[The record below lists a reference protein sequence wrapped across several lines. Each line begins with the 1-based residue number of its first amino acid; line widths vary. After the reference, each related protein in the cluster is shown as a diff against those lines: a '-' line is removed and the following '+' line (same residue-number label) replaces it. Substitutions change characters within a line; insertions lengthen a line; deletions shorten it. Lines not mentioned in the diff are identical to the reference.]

1 MTNSN
6 TGLTRLVK
14 FALLLTLTV
23 IALGAYTRLS
33 DAGLGCP
40 DWPGCYGHFT
50 VPQSSSALEKAEL
63 LYPHLDVE
71 PHKAWPEM
79 IHRYF
84 AGTLGLVVFLI
95 TFLCFKSRAVS
106 MMLPLAIAGVVIF
119 QALLGMWT
127 VTMKLL
133 PLVVMG
139 HLLGGFTLLASL
151 WLLLWQLQSQA
162 MFSHSQDNSSHTQD
176 NSSHFQNS
184 NVTISSRLKLA
195 AVFAL
200 LVVIGQIMLG
210 GWTSSNY
217 AALMCSSLPICE
229 GNWTNYLD
237 FKTAF
242 TLIHHG
248 HESYEFG
255 VLEYAPR
262 LTIHVSHRFGAIFTI
277 FSVLLLALLLW
288 KKALFSLTKMLLG
301 ALSVQVLLGISNV
314 VFNLPLMIA
323 VLHNLGAAL
332 LMIAVLKCNYA
343 LFSYKRV
350 ASTATTSPVSL
361 EQTSLAKP
369 SSFEYQKSATK
380 LSIRKV
386 SHE

>member
-1 MTNSN
+1 MTESN
-6 TGLTRLVK
+6 TGLNRLIK
-14 FALLLTLTV
+14 LALVLTLTV

-84 AGTLGLVVFLI
+84 AGTLGMVVFLI
-95 TFLCFKSRAVS
+95 TFLCIKTRSVPTA
-106 MMLPLAIAGVVIF
+106 LPLTISAVVIF

-127 VTMKLL
+127 VTMMLL
-133 PLVVMG
+133 PIVVMA
-139 HLLGGFTLLASL
+139 HLLGGFTLLSCL
-151 WLLLWQLQSQA
+151 WLLLWQLQSNSASQRQA
-162 MFSHSQDNSSHTQD
+162 RLPSS
-176 NSSHFQNS
+176 
-184 NVTISSRLKLA
+184 IKLGA
-195 AVFAL
+195 AATL
-200 LVVIGQIMLG
+200 LIVIVQIMLG

-229 GNWTNYLD
+229 GNWASYLD

-242 TLIHHG
+242 TLIHQG
-248 HESYEFG
+248 HDTYEFG
-255 VLEYAPR
+255 VLEYGPR
-262 LTIHVSHRFGAIFTI
+262 LTIHVSHRFGAIVTVFAV
-277 FSVLLLALLLW
+277 SLLAFRLR
-288 KKALFSLTKMLLG
+288 KQEMFSLAKMLLG

-314 VFNLPLMIA
+314 VFNLPLTIA

-332 LMIAVLKCNYA
+332 LMIAVLKCNY
-343 LFSYKRV
+343 LLWRHPL
-350 ASTATTSPVSL
+350 PVSSS
-361 EQTSLAKP
+361 TPKVKVNKSLA
-369 SSFEYQKSATK
+369 TG
-380 LSIRKV
+380 RV
-386 SHE
+386 THE

>member
-6 TGLTRLVK
+6 TGLIRLVK

-50 VPQSSSALEKAEL
+50 VPQSSQALEKAEL

-95 TFLCFKSRAVS
+95 TFLCIKTRPVAIT
-106 MMLPLAIAGVVIF
+106 LPLMIAAVVIF

-127 VTMKLL
+127 VTMMLL
-133 PLVVMG
+133 PIVVMG

-151 WLLLWQLQSQA
+151 WLLLWQLQRTSA
-162 MFSHSQDNSSHTQD
+162 P
-176 NSSHFQNS
+176 QNS
-184 NVTISSRLKLA
+184 EFTSTSALAFSSNLKLG
-195 AVFAL
+195 AVLTMA
-200 LVVIGQIMLG
+200 VVVGQIMLG

-229 GNWTNYLD
+229 GNWLSYLD

-248 HESYEFG
+248 HDSYEFG
-255 VLEYAPR
+255 VLEYGPR
-262 LTIHVSHRFGAIFTI
+262 LTIHVSHRFGAILTI
-277 FSVLLLALLLW
+277 LVVSALAFRLW
-288 KKALFSLTKMLLG
+288 KVGLLSLSKMLLG
-301 ALSVQVLLGISNV
+301 ALLVQVVLGVSNV
-314 VFNLPLMIA
+314 VFNLPLTIA
-323 VLHNLGAAL
+323 VMHNLGAAL
-332 LMIAVLKCNYA
+332 LMIAVLKCNYQ
-343 LFSYKRV
+343 LWS
-350 ASTATTSPVSL
+350 SLPVS
-361 EQTSLAKP
+361 QAIIDAKAN
-369 SSFEYQKSATK
+369 SKVTTRS
-380 LSIRKV
+380 V

>member
-1 MTNSN
+1 MKGANL
-6 TGLTRLVK
+6 GLTRLVK
-14 FALLLTLTV
+14 LALVLTLTV

-50 VPQSSSALEKAEL
+50 VPQSSAALEKAEF

-84 AGTLGLVVFLI
+84 AGSLGMVVFLI
-95 TFLCFKSRAVS
+95 TFLCLKSRAVS
-106 MMLPLAIAGVVIF
+106 IVLPLMISGVVIF

-127 VTMKLL
+127 VTLMLL
-133 PLVVMG
+133 PIVVMG
-139 HLLGGFTLLASL
+139 HLLGGFTLLSCL
-151 WLLLWQLQSQA
+151 WLLLWQLQS
-162 MFSHSQDNSSHTQD
+162 TQMPIAH
-176 NSSHFQNS
+176 NKSS
-184 NVTISSRLKLA
+184 NVLKA
-195 AVFAL
+195 SAFFVMV
-200 LVVIGQIMLG
+200 VVIFQIMLG

-229 GNWTNYLD
+229 GDWSSYLD

-248 HESYEFG
+248 HDTYEFG
-255 VLEYAPR
+255 VLEYGPR
-262 LTIHVSHRFGAIFTI
+262 LTIHISHRFGAIFAI
-277 FSVLLLALLLW
+277 LAVSLLAFQLW
-288 KKALFSLTKMLLG
+288 RKEMFSLTKMLLG

-314 VFNLPLMIA
+314 VFNLPLTIA

-332 LMIAVLKCNYA
+332 LMIAVLKCNYLLWRNPSEA
-343 LFSYKRV
+343 LQSSPTITV
-350 ASTATTSPVSL
+350 NQGLTTRS
-361 EQTSLAKP
+361 
-369 SSFEYQKSATK
+369 
-380 LSIRKV
+380 V